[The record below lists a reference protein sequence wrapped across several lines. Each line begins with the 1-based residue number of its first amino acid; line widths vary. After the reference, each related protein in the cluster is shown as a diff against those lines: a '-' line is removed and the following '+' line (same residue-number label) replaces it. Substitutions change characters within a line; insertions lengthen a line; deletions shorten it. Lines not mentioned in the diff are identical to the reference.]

1 MRGELTPRRR
11 VAGAGKLIGV
21 LSLEYLNAT
30 PLSEEMLQLVRHSA
44 QLLGHWQPLPE
55 PVHNPVLAL
64 PSSPC

>member
-1 MRGELTPRRR
+1 MSSRLD
-11 VAGAGKLIGV
+11 GALLEQEKLIGV

-30 PLSEEMLQLVRHSA
+30 PPLSEEMLQLVRHSA

-64 PSSPC
+64 PVGSPC